1 MSTNRF
7 SEILIKFKLTNKS
20 TTDLNKTELKESIDF
35 LNGFVVGIAILIV
48 IICIS
53 LIYILMQIKKIR
65 KPCALQ
71 SRNDFSVFIKW
82 EFIKH
87 LSK

>member
-71 SRNDFSVFIKW
+71 SRNDLSVFIK
-82 EFIKH
+82 
-87 LSK
+87 